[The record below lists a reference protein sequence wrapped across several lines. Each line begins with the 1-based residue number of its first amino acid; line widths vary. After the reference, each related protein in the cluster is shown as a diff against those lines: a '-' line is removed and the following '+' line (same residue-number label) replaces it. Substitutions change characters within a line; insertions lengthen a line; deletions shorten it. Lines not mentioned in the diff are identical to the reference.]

1 MDSVSVKT
9 MDLAGSQTVKGG
21 QSSSKTSVVND
32 DFRKLLQSNQEK
44 KQETTKETND
54 SKDAGS
60 GAEKIED
67 VKENKPAMTDGDES
81 KTETTETEN
90 KTDELAAAYQ
100 MSQNMRPEIFVQ
112 IVQGTVA
119 ENPAESI
126 LLIPTEEQTMFAEE
140 VEIGVQM
147 STLEGAVQMPE
158 ELPKNGKTVKA
169 TDVPVD
175 NRVGESE
182 QKQFAAPVQQ
192 ETENFAETAVA
203 GKTEARQT
211 VGKTEK
217 SQQTVEIIDDQSV
230 MSSHGTPQNS
240 AHIQTLQEQP
250 KEQVTVYVSQPKE
263 LPEKIGNQLLTKMVE
278 GVRELEVQI
287 EPQNLGKIAVKV
299 LYSANQAT
307 ISIICSEKKTM
318 EMLGNH
324 AREIGDMIDRN
335 LGGTTTII
343 VEKQEND
350 YLNQSRDGNNQSEQ
364 NEEQQKKQEKE
375 QSQDT
380 TEAGEFLQKLRL
392 GLVN

>member
-1 MDSVSVKT
+1 M
-9 MDLAGSQTVKGG
+9 
-21 QSSSKTSVVND
+21 
-32 DFRKLLQSNQEK
+32 
-44 KQETTKETND
+44 
-54 SKDAGS
+54 
-60 GAEKIED
+60 
-67 VKENKPAMTDGDES
+67 
-81 KTETTETEN
+81 
-90 KTDELAAAYQ
+90 
-100 MSQNMRPEIFVQ
+100 
-112 IVQGTVA
+112 
-119 ENPAESI
+119 
-126 LLIPTEEQTMFAEE
+126 
-140 VEIGVQM
+140 
-147 STLEGAVQMPE
+147 
-158 ELPKNGKTVKA
+158 
-169 TDVPVD
+169 
-175 NRVGESE
+175 
-182 QKQFAAPVQQ
+182 
-192 ETENFAETAVA
+192 
-203 GKTEARQT
+203 
-211 VGKTEK
+211 
-217 SQQTVEIIDDQSV
+217 
-230 MSSHGTPQNS
+230 
-240 AHIQTLQEQP
+240 QEQP